1 MPSHYVK
8 RHMESLKAIILYNVA
23 PFECTNAKPK
33 TRCIMVFEKVNIIHK
48 AMVPPGGGPVHCGPL
63 RRRANIGPAGP
74 AAQNNTPP
82 PERTTSF
89 LLPAGEERRR
99 GGGGD
104 PFTETGH
111 QNVGLCVH

>member
-1 MPSHYVK
+1 MLHLSNALMQTP
-8 RHMESLKAIILYNVA
+8 RPGALWSLRGLH
-23 PFECTNAKPK
+23 
-33 TRCIMVFEKVNIIHK
+33 KVNIIHK

-99 GGGGD
+99 GGEEEERRGGD

-111 QNVGLCVH
+111 QNVGLCDH